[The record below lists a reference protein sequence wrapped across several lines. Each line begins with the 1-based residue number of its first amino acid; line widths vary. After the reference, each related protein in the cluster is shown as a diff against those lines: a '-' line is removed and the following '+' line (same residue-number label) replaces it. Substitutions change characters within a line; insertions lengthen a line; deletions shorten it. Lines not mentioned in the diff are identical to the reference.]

1 MSPLGNFPSAQR
13 TCRMLLVDRGTFEAG
28 LFGESLLRAAQSF
41 GQALHIERLASA
53 LDARAREVLDDVDV
67 VVCDT
72 LSAQQLQSLAR
83 PALEVP
89 LVLLER
95 PATDGALLGANGAAI
110 VDRLDAG
117 RADAR
122 DLARAICFAFLRRRI
137 EGPQAG
143 EMLAHAYCDDLTG
156 VRSQRFL
163 QDLIRH
169 NELGDWGCVLIGLEG
184 LRSIASATGI
194 KRRREIVRGM
204 ADFLR
209 GHVRE
214 SDVVVRSG
222 EDEFLLL
229 LPGVAAGSTP
239 ALAGRLRHATVYAP
253 CAFSLGMAVRTGGE
267 SLQHTLERAAS
278 QLRESHLPQT
288 ALAP

>member
-1 MSPLGNFPSAQR
+1 
-13 TCRMLLVDRGTFEAG
+13 MLLIDHGAFEPR
-28 LFGESLLRAAQSF
+28 LFDQSLLRAVSGYGLTLQV
-41 GQALHIERLASA
+41 ERLESA
-53 LDARAREVLDDVDV
+53 LDARTRELLDDVDV

-72 LSAQQLQSLAR
+72 LSAQRLQSLAR
-83 PALEVP
+83 PVLEVP

-95 PATDGALLGANGAAI
+95 PAIDGTLLAANGLGI

-117 RADAR
+117 RIEAR
-122 DLARAICFAFLRRRI
+122 DLARAICLAFLRRRVDAPLGG
-137 EGPQAG
+137 EGLGQ
-143 EMLAHAYCDDLTG
+143 AYCDDLTG

-163 QDLIRH
+163 QELIRH

-214 SDVVVRSG
+214 SDIVVRSG

-229 LPGVAAGSTP
+229 LPDAAAGSTP
-239 ALAGRLRHATVYAP
+239 ALAGRLRHAMVYAP
-253 CAFSLGMAVRTGGE
+253 CAFSLGMAVRAGGE
-267 SLQHTLERAAS
+267 VLQQTLERAAA
-278 QLRESHLPQT
+278 QLRESHLPQV
-288 ALAP
+288 AVAP